1 VTSEFNCSWFEPVS
15 SFGRKYCQKV
25 TQFSE
30 NIHSVV
36 NFFVKKIRLKDTENW
51 LFFFFFNFF
60 FNKFWVLEGV
70 ATFMSTDYSY
80 KSSLK

>member
-1 VTSEFNCSWFEPVS
+1 MTSEFNCSWFEPVI

-30 NIHSVV
+30 NIHSIV
-36 NFFVKKIRLKDTENW
+36 NVFWKNNSPKRDRN
-51 LFFFFFNFF
+51 LFIYLFM
-60 FNKFWVLEGV
+60 VLEGV